1 MTHGPNPAHV
11 AIGPARAHLEA
22 LVSDGFTHSEIAQAL
37 GVNQTSVSNWLRT
50 KPSSRA
56 VMTRLHAQTSHR
68 ILQLTAAE
76 LRSTSRPTAVDAA
89 PTQRRL
95 DALLVAGHGPRLV
108 RSILN
113 GRHVGAQIEP
123 ELATDVAIAYEHLA
137 SRAPVIRDAEVRSEA
152 TSAASDARARGGR
165 PPRDWRDIEAGQL
178 RLAADDP
185 SVNFAAVDAVL
196 AGRWR
201 QLTDAEYLAAI
212 DRLRSSGTTWGE
224 VARILRLP
232 ETSLRRTIHANL
244 LAGRPLHLADR
255 QVAARG
261 GKGSLAPL
269 APVVEHLEMLERA
282 GANLTQIA
290 RAARVPIP
298 SIRNYLGRGSRRV
311 PELIQ
316 ASSAR
321 RVLALT
327 IDDLPG
333 FDPRVDAAST
343 RRRLQALATRG
354 WTLAAVARAVGA
366 TRAIVTSVATRE
378 SVPQSLKTAVADL
391 YTRVAFTGGPAHD
404 NPLARGQAIAYQRAA
419 LEAGWRS
426 PMDWADI
433 EQGVL
438 DDEVPDAPTPARLKT
453 SAPADLSD
461 AARAHV
467 RLLNEGGMSCA
478 DIARQARVSRS
489 AVTLYASEAGAT
501 TSMTAAIARRLLGV
515 RGELAAAA

>member
-1 MTHGPNPAHV
+1 MTHGPDSAHV
-11 AIGPARAHLEA
+11 AIGPARARLEA
-22 LVSDGFTHSEIAQAL
+22 LVSGGFTHSEIARAL
-37 GVNQTSVSNWLRT
+37 GVNQTSVSNWLHT
-50 KPSSRA
+50 DSSGHPT
-56 VMTRLHAQTSHR
+56 MTRLHGQTAHR
-68 ILQLTAAE
+68 ILQLTAAD
-76 LRSTSRPTAVDAA
+76 LRPAAHPTAVDAA

-95 DALLVAGHGPRLV
+95 DALLAAEHGPRLV
-108 RSILN
+108 RRILN
-113 GRHVGAQIEP
+113 GRHVGAQIDP
-123 ELATDVAIAYEHLA
+123 DLATDVAIAYEHLA
-137 SRAPVIRDAEVRSEA
+137 SRAPVIRDAEVRAEA
-152 TSAASDARARGGR
+152 NSAASDARARGGR

-178 RLAADDP
+178 RLLTDDP
-185 SVNFAAVDAVL
+185 TVNFAAVDAVL

-201 QLTDAEYLAAI
+201 RLTDAEYLAAI
-212 DRLRSSGTTWGE
+212 ERLRSSGTTWGE

-232 ETSLRRTIHANL
+232 ETSLRRTIHADL
-244 LAGRPLHLADR
+244 LAGRSLRLADR
-255 QVAARG
+255 QAAARG

-316 ASSAR
+316 ASSAQ

-327 IDDLPG
+327 IDDLPA

-343 RRRLQALATRG
+343 QRRLQALATRG
-354 WTLAAVARAVGA
+354 WTLAAIARAVGA

-378 SVPQSLKTAVADL
+378 SVPQSLKTAIADL
-391 YTRVAFTGGPAHD
+391 YARVAFTGVPSYD
-404 NPLARGQAIAYQRAA
+404 NTLARGQAIASQRAA
-419 LEAGWRS
+419 LEAGWRG

-433 EQGVL
+433 EQGIL
-438 DDEVPDAPTPARLKT
+438 DDELHDTPAPVRLKT
-453 SAPADLSD
+453 SAPAHLSD

-467 RLLNEGGMSCA
+467 RQLNEDGLSYR

-489 AVTLYASEAGAT
+489 SVALYASGAGDT
-501 TSMTAAIARRLLGV
+501 ISMTAAVARRLLGV
-515 RGELAAAA
+515 RGELAPAA